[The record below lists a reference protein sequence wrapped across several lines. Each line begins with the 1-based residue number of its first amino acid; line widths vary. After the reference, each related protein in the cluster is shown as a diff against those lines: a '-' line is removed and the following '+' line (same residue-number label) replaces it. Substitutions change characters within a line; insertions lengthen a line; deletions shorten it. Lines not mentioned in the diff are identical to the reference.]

1 MNVSEITEGM
11 PSRAE
16 LLAMLRQLRAKPAA
30 VDVRIGASVILAAGM
45 LLGAGIALFMAPM
58 SGAELRAGL
67 RRRFSTDRNEAFRRK
82 VEAEGGLP
90 GPIKHLAP

>member
-16 LLAMLRQLRAKPAA
+16 LLAKLRQLRAKPAA
-30 VDVRIGASVILAAGM
+30 VDVRIGATVILAAGM

-82 VEAEGGLP
+82 VAAEGGLP